1 MQGLMSERLLP
12 ILPMSGD
19 YFSLIPHFR
28 FGFYIN
34 LAQPTNTVFAT
45 TRILF
50 PSSFSRD

>member
-28 FGFYIN
+28 FGSYN
-34 LAQPTNTVFAT
+34 ALAQPINAVIAT